1 MKCESTDLEI
11 ETIVNRIKNEDMDLQ
26 PDFQRGE
33 IWTLQK
39 KQKLIDS
46 ILRGWKEG
54 VNNFV
59 SMEFKLS

>member
-33 IWTLQK
+33 MSFIQ
-39 KQKLIDS
+39 
-46 ILRGWKEG
+46 
-54 VNNFV
+54 
-59 SMEFKLS
+59 